1 MIILCHMQDVNTS
14 ITLVT
19 SCMYYHRA
27 LQDMTGNITNEM
39 ARAYNLHVN
48 VPNVYYEK
56 YTLHAP

>member
-1 MIILCHMQDVNTS
+1 MQDVNTS

-39 ARAYNLHVN
+39 AGAYNLHVN